1 MRNPA
6 RRGALA
12 LSSLLAILSLCA
24 LGLDEPAR
32 QGKVLSVA
40 SGPQGL
46 TAVLAILPGES
57 AFDLGRGVSVS
68 GGAGEKDLGG
78 GALSVKPGMRVHLVI
93 QFGGAVLRPAVGV
106 VTTMLSGERC
116 EATIDP
122 ALLERTVQ
130 DPRDG
135 SKHAVREFLTAGAE
149 VSIAED

>member
-1 MRNPA
+1 MRSPA
-6 RRGALA
+6 RQRALPLA
-12 LSSLLAILSLCA
+12 LLLAILSLGA

-40 SGPQGL
+40 SGPQGM
-46 TAVLAILPGES
+46 TAVLEILPGES
-57 AFDLGRGVSVS
+57 AFDLGQGVSVS

-78 GALSVKPGMRVHLVI
+78 GALRVQPGMRVHLVI
-93 QFGGAVLRPAVGV
+93 QFGGAVLRPVVGV
-106 VTTMLSGERC
+106 VTAMLSGERC

-122 ALLERTVQ
+122 VLLEKTVQ

-135 SKHAVREFLTAGAE
+135 SKHAVREFLAAGAE